1 MLKQLKKDNRG
12 FSLVEILAVIVILGI
27 IAGVG
32 IPAAIS
38 YIQKSRQDSFFES
51 VTEVVETVSEANSL
65 NGANHCV
72 YENKAAIIT
81 NIESQGLAE
90 KTADIEE
97 IYIYTW
103 LNNAGKKMYAVEA
116 KSKETGAIIDTT
128 DFYSLTMKNK
138 GKWNENTY
146 NPKLTEIINDL
157 EINNTKD
164 KYAADLA
171 KCDLGGTR

>member
-51 VTEVVETVSEANSL
+51 ITEVVETVSEANSL

-72 YENKAAIIT
+72 YEADDTAEILAKS
-81 NIESQGLAE
+81 NI
-90 KTADIEE
+90 KTEE
-97 IYIYTW
+97 IKDIIIYTW
-103 LNNAGKKMYAVEA
+103 LNNDGKKMYAVHATAKNTEA
-116 KSKETGAIIDTT
+116 RIDTT
-128 DFYSLTMKNK
+128 DFFSLTMKNK
-138 GKWNENTY
+138 DKWETTNQYATKLNEISSGMDPN
-146 NPKLTEIINDL
+146 NEIA
-157 EINNTKD
+157 
-164 KYAADLA
+164 KYTADLA